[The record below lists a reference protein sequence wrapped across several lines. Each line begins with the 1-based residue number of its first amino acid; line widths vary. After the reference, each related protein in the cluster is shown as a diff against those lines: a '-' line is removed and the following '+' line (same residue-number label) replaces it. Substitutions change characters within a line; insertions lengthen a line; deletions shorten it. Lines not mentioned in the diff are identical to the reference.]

1 VFRKMSKLRIGSIMK
16 FDSTKSRKEAYNCG
30 RKQGAVSVLD
40 RVIDLVRTMPNA
52 DNRLPVINGMKLGVL
67 DGGSVH
73 RFTLIKELEK
83 LKEEGV

>member
-1 VFRKMSKLRIGSIMK
+1 MSDVMTIEEYNL
-16 FDSTKSRKEAYNCG
+16 TRKERELLNIG

-52 DNRLPVINGMKLGVL
+52 DDRYDKLCKGVVPKLL

-83 LKEEGV
+83 LKEHEKK

>member
-1 VFRKMSKLRIGSIMK
+1 MSIDYEEEGFK
-16 FDSTKSRKEAYNCG
+16 FARRRFEDG

-52 DNRLPVINGMKLGVL
+52 DDRYDKLCKGVVPKLL

-83 LKEEGV
+83 LKEKEGVEK